1 MARFCE
7 PTKKQL
13 KGWKKW
19 ASKRPPVIQA
29 LAERFDPWT
38 LYRLDN
44 GDRVQVVSFC
54 EDGTVTVAV
63 TRHFNLILFERQVFG
78 INPDLLTECDLPG
91 PDELV
96 GEMMPNPTEA
106 EFAMVRAAMGIRHK
120 HEIN

>member
-1 MARFCE
+1 MARFHE

-19 ASKRPPVIQA
+19 AAKRPPVIRA

-38 LYRLDN
+38 LYRLDG
-44 GDRVQVVSFC
+44 GDRVHVLSFC

-63 TRHFNLILFERQVFG
+63 TRHFNLVIFERQVFG
-78 INPDLLTECDLPG
+78 IHPEQLSECDLPSK
-91 PDELV
+91 DEPTGVLIPEPT
-96 GEMMPNPTEA
+96 GED
-106 EFAMVRAAMGIRHK
+106 FAMVREAMGVKHK